1 MLKINFSYTD
11 RFEQLCTIEH
21 TYDKKVLESRND
33 IELLTEEFIMFL
45 KSSGF
50 KDEDINKYVLKVIKD
65 RLK

>member
-1 MLKINFSYTD
+1 MLKVNFNYTD
-11 RFEQLCTIEH
+11 SFNQLCTMEH

-50 KDEDINKYVLKVIKD
+50 KDEDINKYVLKIINN